1 MIIDYTIEQSG
12 DFIIATDFTH
22 KPKIKKLNI
31 QIISPSNKI
40 INTTYY
46 FRKINIFSK
55 DILGV
60 LENGI
65 YVFNI
70 GGVIKVI
77 NFKFEV
83 ELTEVEKAYFRT
95 TMKKEAPSITK
106 LKHFAF
112 VGFFCRNT

>member
-1 MIIDYTIEQSG
+1 MDIDYTIEQVD

-46 FRKINIFSK
+46 FRKINIFRK

-70 GGVIKVI
+70 GGAIKVI

-83 ELTEVEKAYFRT
+83 ELTEVEKAYFRSREG
-95 TMKKEAPSITK
+95 KEPIFITK
-106 LKHFAF
+106 LKHY
-112 VGFFCRNT
+112 GFFKCVVKNK